1 MYDAGVSMKKVLIM
15 SGEASGDL
23 HGANLARA
31 IRKQEPSVGLYGV
44 GSKQMGA
51 AGVRMLADASEI
63 SVVGITAVLTHFGAI
78 YRVFAKLRRF
88 LRDERPDVLVLI
100 DFPDFNIML
109 GKAAR
114 KLGIPVLYY
123 ISPQV
128 WVWRKGRIKTIARMV
143 KAMIVVFPFEV
154 PLYERAG
161 VDVRFVGH
169 PLTDVV
175 RSGLTRGQAKQVFG
189 LEAARRTVALLPG
202 SRKSEIIHLLP
213 DMLAAAKILLSRFQD
228 LQFVLPVAPT
238 LDCDF
243 VRSFVEQGGVPVRMV
258 EGRVYDALKASDAA
272 IVASGTATLE
282 VGLMALPMVIAY
294 RISALNYFIL
304 TKLVRGVKNV
314 GLVNIVAGRRIVPE
328 LVQKDSTPK
337 NMADAVT
344 KMLSDPAYYKIVAD
358 DLAGVRVQLGEAG
371 ASARAAAVVM
381 EVLRKPGEKSWKS
394 IHDS

>member
-1 MYDAGVSMKKVLIM
+1 MYNAVLSMKKVLIM

-23 HGANLARA
+23 HGANLARE

-78 YRVFAKLRRF
+78 YRVFTKLKRF
-88 LRDERPDVLVLI
+88 LKDERPDVLVLI

-109 GKAAR
+109 GKAAW

-143 KAMIVVFPFEV
+143 KTMIVVFPFEV
-154 PLYERAG
+154 PLYEKAG

-175 RSGLTRGQAKQVFG
+175 RSDLTREQAKQVFG
-189 LEAARRTVALLPG
+189 LEAARRTIALLPG
-202 SRKSEIIHLLP
+202 SRKSEIVHLLP

-228 LQFVLPVAPT
+228 LQFVLPLAPT
-238 LDCDF
+238 LDRDF

-282 VGLMALPMVIAY
+282 AGLMALPMVIAY
-294 RISALNYFIL
+294 RISAVNYFIL

-328 LVQKDSTPK
+328 LVQEDSTPK

-344 KMLSDPAYYKIVAD
+344 KMLSDPAYYKVVAD
-358 DLAGVRVQLGEAG
+358 DLAGVRGQLGEAG
-371 ASARAAAVVM
+371 ASARAAAVIM
-381 EVLRKPGEKSWKS
+381 EVLKGTT
-394 IHDS
+394 

>member
-1 MYDAGVSMKKVLIM
+1 MKKVMIM

-23 HGANLARA
+23 HGANLARE
-31 IRKQEPSVGLYGV
+31 IRKQDPSIALYGV
-44 GSKQMGA
+44 GSKRMKDV
-51 AGVRMLADASEI
+51 GVKMLADASEI
-63 SVVGITAVLTHFGAI
+63 SVVGITAVLTHIGAI
-78 YRVFAKLRRF
+78 YRIFTKLKRF
-88 LRDERPDVLVLI
+88 LKNERPDILVLI
-100 DFPDFNIML
+100 DFPDFNIRL

-128 WVWRKGRIKTIARMV
+128 WVWRKGRIKTIAGMV

-154 PLYERAG
+154 PLYEKAG

-175 RSGLTRGQAKQVFG
+175 RSELTAGQARQFLG
-189 LEAARRTVALLPG
+189 IETARRTIALLPG
-202 SRKSEIIHLLP
+202 SRKSEIVHLLP

-238 LDCDF
+238 VDPDF

-258 EGRVYDALKASDAA
+258 EGRTYDALKASDAA

-282 VGLMALPMVIAY
+282 TGLMGLPMVIAY

-314 GLVNIVAGRRIVPE
+314 GLVNIVAGKRIVPE
-328 LVQKDSTPK
+328 LVQKDSTPE
-337 NMADAVT
+337 NMADSVT
-344 KMLSDPAYYKIVAD
+344 KMLSDPVYYKEVAD
-358 DLAGVRVQLGEAG
+358 GLACVRAQLGEAG

-381 EVLRKPGEKSWKS
+381 EVLRSTNENHGNL
-394 IHDS
+394 